1 MAEPVFLEII
11 GVKVENCSYMYRIAV
26 IERDISE
33 AENLELIQLSA
44 QH

>member
-11 GVKVENCSYMYRIAV
+11 GVNVENCSYLYRIAV

-33 AENLELIQLSA
+33 AEKS
-44 QH
+44 